1 MFNKTSRFTCT
12 AFVAASLMIGIAK
25 AAESSR
31 PPPVENSTATG
42 GAQNQDH
49 PRTLPMP
56 QGSVPEGIAIKGSIA
71 FVTSLSHGA
80 VYKLDLV
87 TGDHEVLNPGES
99 DSAAGILLDEQGRLY
114 VAGARGGSVQVI
126 DSNHGKTLAN
136 YQVAGNKKSFVNDV
150 ARLDDAIYATDS
162 FAPVI
167 YKLPLGAGGALP
179 EQTDIETIPLTG
191 ITYVEGFNANGIST
205 TPDGKALL
213 IVQMNTGA
221 LFRVDPASGAATP
234 VDIGATDLK
243 GGDGLL
249 REGKI
254 LYVVRNIPNT
264 IAVLELDEAGITAR
278 LKTELKDPRFDTPT
292 TIARRGDRLYLP
304 NARLTLK
311 DSANA
316 DFTVTAISYKP

>member
-1 MFNKTSRFTCT
+1 MLNTTSRFICT
-12 AFVAASLMIGIAK
+12 VFVATSLLIGIAE
-25 AAESSR
+25 AAEGSR
-31 PPPVENSTATG
+31 RAPADNPTPTG
-42 GAQNQDH
+42 GIQTQDY
-49 PRTLPMP
+49 PVTLAMP

-80 VYKLDLV
+80 VYKLDLA
-87 TGDHEVLNPGES
+87 TGAHEVLNPGES

-136 YQVAGNKKSFVNDV
+136 YRLAADEKSFVNDV
-150 ARLDDAIYATDS
+150 ARLNDAIYATDS

-167 YKLPLGAGGALP
+167 YKLPLGKGGALP
-179 EQTDIETIPLTG
+179 EQTDIKTIPLSG
-191 ITYVEGFNANGIST
+191 ISYVEGFNANGIST

-213 IVQMNTGA
+213 VVQMNTGV
-221 LFRVDPASGAATP
+221 LYRVDPASGVAAP
-234 VDIGATDLK
+234 VDIGGTDLK

-249 REGKI
+249 REGKT

-264 IAVLELDEAGITAR
+264 IAVLELDEAGTTAR

-292 TIARRGDRLYLP
+292 TIARLGDRLYLP

-311 DSANA
+311 DPENA